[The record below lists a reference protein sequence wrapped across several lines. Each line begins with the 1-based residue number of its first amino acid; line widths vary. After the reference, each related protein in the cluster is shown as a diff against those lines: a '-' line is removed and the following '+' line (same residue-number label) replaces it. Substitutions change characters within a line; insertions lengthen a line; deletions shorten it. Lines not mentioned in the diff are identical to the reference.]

1 MIILGISCYFH
12 DSAACIIK
20 DGEIIAAAAEE
31 RFTRIKHDN
40 NFPKKAIEFCL
51 DSLNIA
57 ANEIDLISFYEKPL
71 IKLERIFYQHLD
83 NFPKNYKQ
91 FIKSMGP
98 WLSYKL
104 DLKKTIEKEIN
115 YFGEINFIEH
125 HMSHAASSFYLSPF
139 KKASIV
145 TIDGVGEW
153 ATTTVGKGNN
163 QNIEIKKQINFPHS
177 LGLLYSTLTTYLGFA
192 ANNSEYKV
200 MGLAAYGNKTTY
212 EKEFDKLIKIF
223 EDGSFKLNM
232 EYFDFDW
239 AERMPSKKMIE
250 LFKHPVRK
258 KDGPVKKYHE
268 DIAAALQA
276 KLEQVVFNILNQVY
290 KEQKNKNLCLAG
302 GVALNSVLNGKILK
316 NTKFEKIFIPPDP
329 SDAGAAMGV
338 AIYSYIQKTNKKI
351 KNDSFNPYLGPEYQ
365 WFQIE
370 KELKKLNLKYKLI
383 KDDQE
388 LIEKTAKLI
397 EKEKVIGWF
406 QGKMEWGPR
415 ALGNRSILASAT
427 KTKMRDIINAKVKKR
442 EMFRPFAPVILEE
455 KTKEYFDTDTNI
467 SPAARWML
475 MVYPFKNKGIKEV
488 PAVVHVDQSGRLETL
503 IRKDNPKYYD
513 LVKSYYKKT
522 KIPIIINTSF
532 NVRGEP
538 IVCTP
543 KDAINCFLA
552 TDIDYLVIDN
562 YLVRK

>member
-1 MIILGISCYFH
+1 M
-12 DSAACIIK
+12 
-20 DGEIIAAAAEE
+20 
-31 RFTRIKHDN
+31 T
-40 NFPKKAIEFCL
+40 
-51 DSLNIA
+51 
-57 ANEIDLISFYEKPL
+57 
-71 IKLERIFYQHLD
+71 
-83 NFPKNYKQ
+83 
-91 FIKSMGP
+91 
-98 WLSYKL
+98 
-104 DLKKTIEKEIN
+104 
-115 YFGEINFIEH
+115 
-125 HMSHAASSFYLSPF
+125 HAASSFYLSPF

-153 ATTTVGKGNN
+153 ATTTVGEGNN
-163 QNIEIKKQINFPHS
+163 QNIKIEKQINFPHS
-177 LGLLYSTLTTYLGFA
+177 LGLLYSTLTTYLGFS

-200 MGLAAYGNKTTY
+200 MGLAAYGNKKTY
-212 EKEFDKLIKIF
+212 EKEFDKLIEVF
-223 EDGSFKLNM
+223 EDGSFQLNM

-250 LFKHPVRK
+250 LFKHPIRK

-276 KLEQVVFNILNQVY
+276 KLEQVVFKILNQTY

-351 KNDSFNPYLGPEYQ
+351 KKDNFNPYLGPEYK

-370 KELKKLNLKYKLI
+370 KELKKENLKYKLI
-383 KDDQE
+383 KSDQE

-455 KTKEYFDTDTNI
+455 KTKEYFETDTNI

-543 KDAINCFLA
+543 KDAISCFLA